1 MFSENK
7 FNQLCSLEAQL
18 ERRAHERMSAYFHKR
33 YANQPDQLRYLDGWR
48 FSQISDNGQRK
59 ALAYI
64 YGDGNDLLYLPIACL
79 WDDNPALLESIR

>member
-1 MFSENK
+1 MECD
-7 FNQLCSLEAQL
+7 LCGEYYRQD
-18 ERRAHERMSAYFHKR
+18 EKHVC
-33 YANQPDQLRYLDGWR
+33 NYLDGWR